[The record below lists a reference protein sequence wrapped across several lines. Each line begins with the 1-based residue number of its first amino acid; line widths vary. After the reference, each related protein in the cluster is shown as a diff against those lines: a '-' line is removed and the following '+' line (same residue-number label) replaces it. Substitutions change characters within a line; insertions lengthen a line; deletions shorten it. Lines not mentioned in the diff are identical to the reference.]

1 MNMELEFLSET
12 QLPPCNEIMRLEH
25 QIRELKAEITVLRAK
40 MEHARAILKSD
51 QLTPEQEETK
61 RLFNPS
67 GLWNKYAHSKANY

>member
-1 MNMELEFLSET
+1 MEVDFSNNN

-25 QIRELKAEITVLRAK
+25 QIRELKAELTVLRAK

-61 RLFNPS
+61 RHFNPS
-67 GLWNKYAHSKANY
+67 GLWNKYAHAKANY